1 MIMNGLIQGRFIAP
15 PINSCLL
22 GAPLLFH
29 DEDRTLG
36 SFTCLVA
43 SYFNDYII
51 IYQNIPKR
59 LQTNVRWPRQ
69 ENIYIIDITSFMTAC
84 STEITIYILDH
95 IRVSCT
101 LEESRVLPRV
111 PSWPSTGPVLV
122 QGGGTRTRTFTVG
135 ASVSLA
141 AESESFRAKGHASSQ
156 VVASMKLGL
165 NILRITWDHLG
176 YTLVVL
182 QCWDIF
188 VCSNQPLGYF
198 VFANLSGLSV
208 QLFDCFKTVW
218 CAQPV
223 CQDRFPNT
231 SSAACTSAASR
242 SE

>member
-1 MIMNGLIQGRFIAP
+1 MQ
-15 PINSCLL
+15 
-22 GAPLLFH
+22 FH

-43 SYFNDYII
+43 SYLHDYII
-51 IYQNIPKR
+51 IYQKYTKKAPNKYSMAQAR
-59 LQTNVRWPRQ
+59 KHL
-69 ENIYIIDITSFMTAC
+69 IDITSFMTTC

-101 LEESRVLPRV
+101 LEESRGLP

-165 NILRITWDHLG
+165 NTRRITWDIL
-176 YTLVVL
+176 
-182 QCWDIF
+182 W
-188 VCSNQPLGYF
+188 
-198 VFANLSGLSV
+198 
-208 QLFDCFKTVW
+208 
-218 CAQPV
+218 
-223 CQDRFPNT
+223 
-231 SSAACTSAASR
+231 
-242 SE
+242 